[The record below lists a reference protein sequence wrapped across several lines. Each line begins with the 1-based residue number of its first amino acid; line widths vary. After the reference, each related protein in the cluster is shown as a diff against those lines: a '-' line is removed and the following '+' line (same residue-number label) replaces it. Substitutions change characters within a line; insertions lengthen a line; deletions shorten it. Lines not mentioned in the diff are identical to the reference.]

1 MTDNIQFYWS
11 NGDQSK
17 TVHLNDFLA
26 ALNKWIGD
34 YEEKTFPNLAL
45 AGGRTQIIAEPGRKY
60 IKLVSTGRC
69 GDSVYCF
76 LDRSGNI
83 YKSAS
88 WRTPAKHI
96 RGSVFDA
103 NYSLGKALGPYGA
116 AYLR

>member
-11 NGDQSK
+11 NGDQSR
-17 TVHLNDFLA
+17 TVHLNDFIS
-26 ALNKWIGD
+26 ALNKWIND
-34 YEEKTFPNLAL
+34 YE
-45 AGGRTQIIAEPGRKY
+45 TQHYPGSGTSSIVAEPGRKF
-60 IKLVSTGRC
+60 IKLVVTRFGSR
-69 GDSVYCF
+69 SVYCF

-88 WRTPAKHI
+88 WKAPAKHI